1 LFIQKLQLTKNNSI
15 DFGYPMA
22 NDRMLKIFG
31 TDGVRGKA
39 NKLPMLPEIALALGR
54 AAGKILQGHSSR
66 KARVVIGKD
75 TRLSCYV
82 FENAL
87 ISGLCS
93 MGVDTLMVG
102 PLPTPGVAFITR
114 AYRADAGIVISASH
128 NPYYDNGIKFFDSEG
143 FKMPDAWEREM
154 EALVLKNDFQDC
166 LPQDDELG
174 RNTKI
179 IDADGRYIEF
189 VKATFPRGQSL
200 KNLSI
205 VLDCANG
212 AAYKVAPLVFKELD
226 AKVFSYGVQPNGLNI
241 NQNCGSLHPGT
252 VQKGIIEHRADVGI
266 ALDGDADRVVMVDEN
281 AQIVDGDTILAICA
295 RDMHKRKLLK
305 NNRVVGT
312 VMSNLG
318 FIKAMEGL
326 GISVIKSQVGDRYVI
341 QDMLLHDANLG
352 GEQSGHVIFLD
363 HNTTGDGLVCA
374 LQVLRI
380 MIETDAKLSDL
391 ASFVQSYPQTCVNVK
406 VDSKPPLES
415 LERVK
420 EAIASVENTLGNSG
434 RILVRYSGTEN
445 ICRVMVEGTKYK
457 QVIQLAQEVA
467 QAVNE
472 EIGVEGNKEKR

>member
-1 LFIQKLQLTKNNSI
+1 
-15 DFGYPMA
+15 MA
-22 NDRMLKIFG
+22 SERNGKIFG
-31 TDGVRGKA
+31 TDGVRGRA
-39 NKLPMLPEIALALGR
+39 NKLPMIPEIALALGR
-54 AAGKILQGHSSR
+54 AAGQLLRQRASG

-87 ISGLCS
+87 IAGLCS

-114 AYRADAGIVISASH
+114 AYRADAGVIISASH
-128 NPYYDNGIKFFDSEG
+128 NPFYDNGIKFFDSEG
-143 FKMPDAWEREM
+143 FKLPDSWEQEI
-154 EALVLKNDFQDC
+154 ESIVSKNDFHDF
-166 LPQDDELG
+166 LPADHDLG
-174 RNTKI
+174 RNAKI

-200 KNLSI
+200 KNLKI

-212 AAYKVAPLVFKELD
+212 AGYRVAPLVFRELD
-226 AKVFSYGVQPNGLNI
+226 AKVFSYAVQPDGLNI
-241 NQNCGSLHPGT
+241 NKDCGSLHPGI
-252 VQKGIIEHRADVGI
+252 VQKGIIEHQADVGI

-281 AQIVDGDTILAICA
+281 AQIIDGDTILAICA
-295 RDMHKRKLLK
+295 RDMHKRHLLK

-318 FIKAMEGL
+318 FIKAMENL

-391 ASFVQSYPQTCVNVK
+391 ASFVQRYPQTCVNVK
-406 VDSKPPLES
+406 IASKPPLES
-415 LERVK
+415 MVK
-420 EAIASVENTLGNSG
+420 VNEAIENVEKILGNTG

-445 ICRVMVEGTKYK
+445 ICRVMVEGTKHK
-457 QVIQLAQEVA
+457 QVIQLAQGVA
-467 QAVNE
+467 QALRD
-472 EIGVEGNKEKR
+472 EIGTD